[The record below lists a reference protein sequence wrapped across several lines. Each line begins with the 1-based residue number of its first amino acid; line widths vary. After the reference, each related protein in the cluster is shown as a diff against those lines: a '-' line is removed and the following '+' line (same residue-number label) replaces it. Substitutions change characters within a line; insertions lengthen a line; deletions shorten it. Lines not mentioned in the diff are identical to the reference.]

1 MRAQIL
7 RAVLL
12 IALAGGVAGST
23 SCTGKLIEGD
33 SNSYL
38 IITSLTASC
47 GATDEETGTNLQS
60 DVVTEGSA
68 IEDEGIVE
76 FTLGLKNIGT
86 PDSPAE
92 PTVNNFI
99 TVTRYRVVFR
109 RADGR
114 NTPGVDVPWGF
125 DGAFTVTVGDGPAE
139 ANFSLVRIQA
149 KLEQPLLAL
158 RNLGGLGAISTIAEV
173 TFYGHDQTG
182 RAVSATGQISVDF
195 ADYADPE

>member
-1 MRAQIL
+1 MRAHIL

-23 SCTGKLIEGD
+23 SCTSAVRQGEG
-33 SNSYL
+33 SSYL
-38 IITSLTASC
+38 IILSLVGVS
-47 GATDEETGTNLQS
+47 GADDEETGTNLQS
-60 DVVTEGSA
+60 DVVTEGGV
-68 IEDEGIVE
+68 IEDEGLVS
-76 FTLGLKNIGT
+76 FALGMKDVTSVTG
-86 PDSPAE
+86 
-92 PTVNNFI
+92 PTTNNFI
-99 TVTRYRVVFR
+99 TVTQYSVVFK

-114 NTPGVDVPWGF
+114 NTPGVDVPYPF
-125 DGAFTVTVGDGPAE
+125 SGALTLTVGDGTAE

-149 KLEQPLLAL
+149 KLEAPLLAL

-182 RAVSATGQISVDF
+182 RAVSVKGQISVDF